1 MLFIHTHQ
9 VKSGKSKQKNYHQD
23 SVPFEHSMHRVLHKR
38 SNTTANFPKHQKI
51 QEKATFTLLH
61 MYFGLILA
69 NQNKKKQNQDT
80 KYRVLHDKSNNTAS
94 FPEDL
99 KFQEKVTF
107 THVPWVN
114 SSKSKY
120 KTKIS
125 TLYILKLLHT
135 GCSTKE
141 VILLLLSGST

>member
-1 MLFIHTHQ
+1 
-9 VKSGKSKQKNYHQD
+9 
-23 SVPFEHSMHRVLHKR
+23 
-38 SNTTANFPKHQKI
+38 
-51 QEKATFTLLH
+51 

-80 KYRVLHDKSNNTAS
+80 KYRVLHEKSNNTAS

-141 VILLLLSGST
+141 VILLLLLGST